1 MANVIKHKRGSGSD
15 PVASDLVV
23 GEVAIRTDVGK
34 LFTKMDNGTVAEIA
48 GGGSDIAINTLS
60 SSSATGG
67 GSAMVVAEGERS
79 LGTVVDDATIKVNIA
94 AKFLNAGNNLF
105 VNINTSVLEGRIL
118 LTGLV
123 DNQEIRIDAVRLVW
137 EVEGVKEIINE
148 IEIGNRTTLKDYAS
162 DLWINTQARAV
173 AAKTVGIKAITFNF
187 ETIKGKIYIAG
198 ITARPDL
205 LDEMI
210 ITLKNIK
217 GVNEIVNYVIIREK
231 L

>member
-1 MANVIKHKRGSGSD
+1 MVTQIKKIIKISIFPILLILSFINYSCS
-15 PVASDLVV
+15 PASML
-23 GEVAIRTDVGK
+23 
-34 LFTKMDNGTVAEIA
+34 
-48 GGGSDIAINTLS
+48 
-60 SSSATGG
+60 ATGG
-67 GSAMVVAEGERS
+67 SSAMVVAEGERS
-79 LGTVVDDATIKVNIA
+79 LGTVIDDATIKVNIA
-94 AKFLNAGNNLF
+94 AKLLSAENNLF
-105 VNINTSVLEGRIL
+105 VNINTSVLEGRVL

-137 EVEGVKEIINE
+137 EVDCIKEVINE

-187 ETIKGKIYIAG
+187 ETIQSKIYIAG
-198 ITARPDL
+198 ISTRPDL

-210 ITLKNIK
+210 LA
-217 GVNEIVNYVIIREK
+217 

>member
-1 MANVIKHKRGSGSD
+1 MVVKIKKIIEIYFI
-15 PVASDLVV
+15 PMFLICASINY
-23 GEVAIRTDVGK
+23 GCSP
-34 LFTKMDNGTVAEIA
+34 A
-48 GGGSDIAINTLS
+48 GVL
-60 SSSATGG
+60 ATGG
-67 GSAMVVAEGERS
+67 GGVMVVAEGERS

-173 AAKTVGIKAITFNF
+173 AAKTVGIKSITFNF
-187 ETIKGKIYIAG
+187 ETIQGKIYVAG

-210 ITLKNIK
+210 VALKNIK